1 MFWYLYPSFHSVWAF
16 LLPHDLGT
24 TLTLLILLVLV
35 ITHNDKVITHN
46 DKVITHNDKVI
57 TGSPFMLQA
66 EHMTTRYHINTAYL
80 LMYYFTFVAMGLIID
95 TDDNKIYTI

>member
-16 LLPHDLGT
+16 LLPHGLGA
-24 TLTLLILLVLV
+24 TLTILILLVL
-35 ITHNDKVITHN
+35 VITHN

-66 EHMTTRYHINTAYL
+66 EHRTTRYHINTAYL
-80 LMYYFTFVAMGLIID
+80 LMYYFAFVAMGLIID